1 MNTKWVQRGFIVLIV
16 IASLY
21 ASVQNLVSTKQ
32 LGSVSDDPVADWE
45 KRFAPIKEQLPFQ
58 RGVVGYISDSNVA
71 GATYDAANDQGE
83 YVLTQYVLAPIV
95 IVKGTTQ
102 EWNIA
107 NLDRPAFD
115 LWSKSNRDQF
125 EVIAYKGGLYLLH
138 RIRN

>member
-1 MNTKWVQRGFIVLIV
+1 MNIKWVQRGVIVLMIV
-16 IASLY
+16 ASLC
-21 ASVQNLVSTKQ
+21 ASIQNLISTRE

-71 GATYDAANDQGE
+71 GASYDAANDQGE

-95 IVKGTTQ
+95 IVKGTDQ

-107 NLDRPAFD
+107 NLDHPAFD
-115 LWSKSNRDQF
+115 LWSKSNQGQF
-125 EVIAYKGGLYLLH
+125 EVIPYKGGLYLLH